1 MLDWLKSLEF
11 ASPWPFWFLL
21 LPLASFIYFLIRRSS
36 YFPNIKMPDNAVL
49 LGRNSWRGLLKEWFP
64 PILRFFTLIFLI
76 LAIARPQQKYQEK
89 KISTEGIDIML
100 AVDVSISMLAN
111 DFEPTRLDVVKDVA
125 AKFIEKR
132 PYDQIGLVIFAGE
145 SFLQCPLTTDHPELK
160 RRLGSVEEG
169 FLKDGT
175 AIGMGL
181 SRSINVLR
189 ETETKSKV
197 VILLTDGVNNQGSI
211 DPLTAAKAAEALGIK
226 VYTIGAGS
234 NSAQSY
240 IKKYNGYVQNQIQE
254 DLLEE
259 ISVMT
264 GGQYFRATNEEGL
277 QEIYDAI
284 DKMEKTKIDS
294 KVILKDTE
302 EFLPFALIAAGLFAL
317 EILLRYTILKSIP

>member
-1 MLDWLKSLEF
+1 
-11 ASPWPFWFLL
+11 
-21 LPLASFIYFLIRRSS
+21 
-36 YFPNIKMPDNAVL
+36 
-49 LGRNSWRGLLKEWFP
+49 
-64 PILRFFTLIFLI
+64 
-76 LAIARPQQKYQEK
+76 
-89 KISTEGIDIML
+89 
-100 AVDVSISMLAN
+100 
-111 DFEPTRLDVVKDVA
+111 
-125 AKFIEKR
+125 
-132 PYDQIGLVIFAGE
+132 
-145 SFLQCPLTTDHPELK
+145 
-160 RRLGSVEEG
+160 
-169 FLKDGT
+169 
-175 AIGMGL
+175 MGL